1 MFEKKLLI
9 IVLIVAY
16 SLALLLGVTV
26 IFLIVFNYPNY
37 APHKVMEQIYGEKFT
52 PLSKEHISSLY
63 NFNLYTMRSESGL
76 ICHAARGDDRGEG
89 VPRQRT
95 YDDYCVRQQEQTPAV
110 QRLLSQKEF
119 AVSYQTT
126 LGQQTAYYDNYPYCR
141 WVIAV
146 EKYEDIPNALTLA
159 LDTVS
164 AEDSKLPKSEFWRR
178 QNWGSIPPEVQ
189 LGTEPLAI
197 FSFHNEEG
205 YDYDAVLNEVQL
217 RFAKQ
222 LLQNQDVPDGGGGI

>member
-1 MFEKKLLI
+1 M
-9 IVLIVAY
+9 
-16 SLALLLGVTV
+16 
-26 IFLIVFNYPNY
+26 
-37 APHKVMEQIYGEKFT
+37 
-52 PLSKEHISSLY
+52 
-63 NFNLYTMRSESGL
+63 
-76 ICHAARGDDRGEG
+76 
-89 VPRQRT
+89 
-95 YDDYCVRQQEQTPAV
+95 
-110 QRLLSQKEF
+110 
-119 AVSYQTT
+119 
-126 LGQQTAYYDNYPYCR
+126 
-141 WVIAV
+141 IAV